1 MNHRENFFLH
11 TAGTGGCKK
20 ERTVNMP
27 IKSGFKSIGLLLI
40 ALAVI
45 VLTFLFDGSCDVYA
59 KEIGIITAENLN
71 LRPQPGTHAPPI
83 TVLKKGSEVEIL
95 GRQNGWLRVR
105 YLDQIGFIPQR
116 NNFVHI
122 ISVDTSKTDPSSQGK
137 SERKIQNYKK
147 RAEELERQIEDAEE
161 HVRDFTSKE
170 VTILTNLNDI
180 DYAIDR
186 AGRRIST
193 NKSGLFALEKKIAT
207 TRDAYKKLAKQFDA
221 NEAYAS
227 KRLVAL
233 YKINQMGTIQF
244 LASAGSVYE
253 MLHRKKYLEQ
263 VLTHDESTLE
273 KLMKDRAQ
281 LKKILDRLNEQQVKK
296 RSIETSIKKEIRN
309 LSQKK
314 ANRSKVLSQIRSR
327 KSLQLAA
334 LDSLKNTAAALE
346 QTIDTLADDTD
357 TQYQNLSIHSFAEL
371 KGLLKMPVEGRI
383 VSLFGPHKDTQFN
396 VTVFRS
402 GIDIK
407 AKKGAAILAVYA
419 GKILYAD
426 WFKGYGN
433 MIIIDHGESYYTVYA
448 HLHELFKKKGDRV
461 NTGEDIAT
469 VGDAGSMI
477 GPVLHFEV
485 RHHGKPLDPLK
496 WIVKG

>member
-1 MNHRENFFLH
+1 LEQVV
-11 TAGTGGCKK
+11 AKK

-27 IKSGFKSIGLLLI
+27 IRSDFKSFGLLLI
-40 ALAVI
+40 APAVI
-45 VLTFLFDGSCDVYA
+45 VLTFLFDAHCDVYA

-83 TVLKKGSEVEIL
+83 TVMKKGTEVEIL
-95 GRQNGWLRVR
+95 ERRNGWLRVR

-116 NNFVHI
+116 KNFVHI
-122 ISVDTSKTDPSSQGK
+122 ISVETSKTDRSSQDK
-137 SERKIQNYKK
+137 SERKIQNYKQK
-147 RAEELERQIEDAEE
+147 AEELERQIEDAEE
-161 HVRDFTSKE
+161 QVRDFTGKE
-170 VTILTNLNDI
+170 VTILTHLNDI

-193 NKSGLFALEKKIAT
+193 NKTGLNALEKKIAS
-207 TRDAYKKLAKQFDA
+207 TREAYKILAKQLDA

-263 VLTHDESTLE
+263 ILIQDDSTLE
-273 KLMKDRAQ
+273 KLLKDRAQ

-296 RSIETSIKKEIRN
+296 RDIETSIKNEIRA

-314 ANRSKVLSQIRSR
+314 ANRSKVLAQIRSQ

-346 QTIDTLADDTD
+346 KALDRLADDAD
-357 TQYQNLSIHSFAEL
+357 TQYRNLSIHSFAEL
-371 KGLLKMPVEGRI
+371 KGLLKMPVEGKI
-383 VSLFGPHKDTQFN
+383 VSLFGPHKDTRLN

-419 GKILYAD
+419 GKVLYAD

-448 HLHELFKKKGDRV
+448 HLHELYKKKGDRV

>member
-1 MNHRENFFLH
+1 MNNRKYFFRR
-11 TAGTGGCKK
+11 TAGAGGFKN
-20 ERTVNMP
+20 ERAVNMAVR
-27 IKSGFKSIGLLLI
+27 SGFESNGLLLI
-40 ALAVI
+40 AMAVI
-45 VLTFLFDGSCDVYA
+45 VLTFLFEGSSKVYA
-59 KEIGIITAENLN
+59 QEIGIITAENLN
-71 LRPQPGTHAPPI
+71 LRPQPGTHVPPI

-105 YLDQIGFIPQR
+105 YLDLVGYIPQR
-116 NNFVHI
+116 KNFVHI
-122 ISVDTSKTDPSSQGK
+122 ITVDTAKPDRSSQDNP
-137 SERKIQNYKK
+137 EREIKNFKK
-147 RAEELERQIEDAEE
+147 KAEKLERQIEDAEE
-161 HVRDFTSKE
+161 QLRSYTSKE

-193 NKSGLFALEKKIAT
+193 NKKDLSALEKKIAT
-207 TRDAYKKLAKQFDA
+207 TRETYKKLVKQLDA
-221 NEAYAS
+221 NEAYAAQ
-227 KRLVAL
+227 RLVAL

-263 VLTHDESTLE
+263 VLTHDESVLE
-273 KLMKDRAQ
+273 KLTDDKAQ

-296 RSIETSIKKEIRN
+296 RGIETSIKKEIRA

-314 ANRSKVLSQIRSR
+314 SNRSKVLAQIRSQ

-334 LDSLKNTAAALE
+334 LDSLKNTAAELE
-346 QTIDTLADDTD
+346 QTIDTLADDSD
-357 TQYQNLSIHSFAEL
+357 AQYQNVSIHSFAEL
-371 KGLLKMPVEGRI
+371 KGLLKMPVEGKI
-383 VSLFGPHKDTQFN
+383 VSLFGPHQDTRLN

-419 GKILYAD
+419 GKVLYAD

-433 MIIIDHGESYYTVYA
+433 YTVYA
-448 HLHELFKKKGDRV
+448 HLQDLYKKKGDRV